1 MKTIK
6 LLTGSILIIFLA
18 SSPKQSFAFGGAAEI
33 PYLIELISQSST
45 ISATATQVFKT
56 VDAMK
61 EEVVHVIKVAQE
73 ITMMYDSSQEL
84 ISATDKTLNI
94 YTVYLETL
102 NYISKNQLYL
112 TNAQIDVLIK
122 TMDAAAFGLHATDNP
137 RPKGIKRVANGALD
151 NLPQLMQMLTS
162 SQNTN
167 VADVVSLMDNTIRK
181 INTCLRKTE
190 SASRYCKSVIRQAKI
205 AAGVYDIEE
214 AIERF
219 RKM

>member
-1 MKTIK
+1 
-6 LLTGSILIIFLA
+6 
-18 SSPKQSFAFGGAAEI
+18 
-33 PYLIELISQSST
+33 
-45 ISATATQVFKT
+45 
-56 VDAMK
+56 
-61 EEVVHVIKVAQE
+61 
-73 ITMMYDSSQEL
+73 
-84 ISATDKTLNI
+84 
-94 YTVYLETL
+94 
-102 NYISKNQLYL
+102 
-112 TNAQIDVLIK
+112 
-122 TMDAAAFGLHATDNP
+122 MDAAAFGLHATDNP